1 MSREEALLQ
10 TPEHGLATLWRHARQ
25 LLAGPERLAVMAADS
40 ETLELAEG
48 FGGAHRVEDELLVAA
63 RLLHGTFTQDS
74 LGLLES

>member
-40 ETLELAEG
+40 ETLEMALG
-48 FGGAHRVEDELLVAA
+48 QLGDSPWQLVSMVV
-63 RLLHGTFTQDS
+63 TSS
-74 LGLLES
+74 LKVTSTPCSIRKSR